1 MHHNPHKFVV
11 AFNRDRDSYQVAL
24 ALAEAGML
32 ETLVTDFYA
41 SPLRA
46 KLLPRLEH
54 RNVAGLDARLTHSS
68 LLALSIQA
76 LGPKVFPDLQTMLAH
91 THRALGRKARSVA
104 RRSDADL
111 LLYSEHALEAFA
123 DRRLRGRKRILFSFH
138 PHRRLINEVMAE
150 DTEQFPD
157 ISWALHDEAPA
168 PELEAREDGELEMA
182 QLVLC
187 ASSFTKESLIHA
199 GVRSEKI
206 KVVPYGTEARSSV
219 AADRDSQQCRFLFVG
234 QGVQRKGIHHLLRV
248 WKKLAL
254 PNASLTLVCYRIDP
268 AIMELTGA
276 NVRIVSA
283 LPQHELA
290 AVYARSHVF
299 VMPSLIEG
307 FGLVFLEAIAAGC
320 HVIGTKNTGLPDL
333 EMAPELM
340 SVVDAG
346 DLVQLAEAMENA
358 YRKHNASTLLHE
370 EIVKSAENR
379 AWSVFR
385 EKLRGAVNAFVEATR

>member
-1 MHHNPHKFVV
+1 MNQNPHKFVV

-46 KLLPRLEH
+46 KLLPRLKH
-54 RNVAGLDARLTHSS
+54 RCAPGLDAKLTESS
-68 LLALSIQA
+68 LFALLVQA
-76 LGPKVFPDLQTMLAH
+76 LGPKVFSDLHTMLAV
-91 THRALGRKARSVA
+91 THRVLGKRARSVA

-123 DRRLRGRKRILFSFH
+123 DRRLRKRKRILFTFH
-138 PHRRLINEVMAE
+138 PHRRLICEVLAE
-150 DTEQFPD
+150 DAERFSD
-157 ISWALHDEAPA
+157 ISWGLHEEAPA

-187 ASSFTKESLIHA
+187 ASTFTKESLLHA
-199 GVRSEKI
+199 GVPSEKI
-206 KVVPYGTEARSSV
+206 KVVPYGSDVRTN
-219 AADRDSQQCRFLFVG
+219 AAGDRNSLECRFLFVG
-234 QGVQRKGIHHLLRV
+234 QGVQRKGLHHLLRV
-248 WKKLAL
+248 WNKLAL

-268 AIMELTGA
+268 AITKLAGA

-283 LPQHELA
+283 LPQNELA
-290 AVYARSHVF
+290 AVYASSHVF

-307 FGLVFLEAIAAGC
+307 FGLVFLEAMAAGC

-333 EMAPELM
+333 DMAPELM
-340 SVVDAG
+340 SVIDAG
-346 DLVQLAEAMENA
+346 ELEELAHAMESA
-358 YRKHNASTLLHE
+358 YESHQAGALMHE
-370 EIVKSAENR
+370 EIVKAAEAR
-379 AWSVFR
+379 SWAVFR
-385 EKLRGAVNAFVEATR
+385 ERLRGVVNAFVEQER